1 MFKRAVGILM
11 IGAALMLPA
20 GAAASKHH
28 HHKGAKKVS
37 PFLITKGLPHYTM
50 IIKKRWDDPK
60 LALTAEQK
68 AELLK
73 VRKATMGSILSLKP
87 KIAEL
92 RKKIV
97 KGAMSGATPESL
109 SADVEKLAKLKA
121 EATRTHLKCIYD
133 TRRILTPS
141 QLEYIDS
148 TIHRKHK

>member
-1 MFKRAVGILM
+1 MFKRAIGILI
-11 IGAALMLPA
+11 IGAALILPA
-20 GAAASKHH
+20 GAIASNHQY
-28 HHKGAKKVS
+28 KGAKKVS

-60 LALTAEQK
+60 LALTQKQK

-73 VRKATMGSILSLKP
+73 IRKATLGSVLSLKP

-97 KGAMSGATPESL
+97 KAAMSGATPESL

-148 TIHRKHK
+148 TIRQKRK

>member
-97 KGAMSGATPESL
+97 KAAMSDATPESL
-109 SADVEKLAKLKA
+109 AADVEKLAKLKA
-121 EATRTHLKCIYD
+121 EATRIHLKCIYD
-133 TRRILTPS
+133 TRWILTPS